1 MYHIILKLYIDIINQ
16 VEKPPDYLIFFQQM
30 LQFRVILYP
39 FHFIRDNLLNFLLDP
54 VVICLYFFLYP
65 VVPVLVPEIYNLG

>member
-39 FHFIRDNLLNFLLDP
+39 FHFIRDNLLDFLLDP
-54 VVICLYFFLYP
+54 DEMERIKNDP
-65 VVPVLVPEIYNLG
+65 NLQHLIKTEE